1 MYVTFWCDLRTDKEY
16 FDKAELEKEIAENE
30 PDMESLCAALDELYY
45 DEVVNELKRLNSP
58 LYDKLVVRAKELIM
72 QDSIVEVTEF
82 VYDDDYEDE
91 DEDDE

>member
-1 MYVTFWCDLRTDKEY
+1 MTVTYWHDLRTDKEY
-16 FDKAELEKEIAENE
+16 YDKAELEKEIAENE
-30 PDMESLCAALDELYY
+30 PDMESLCAALDELYF

-72 QDSIVEVTEF
+72 RDSIVEAKEF

-91 DEDDE
+91 DDE